1 MKKNSTLF
9 YYINNFKNDRSE
21 LFTLDSLLDERYQ
34 EFNDVFDLLDKNEI
48 KIDEQIVKNI
58 IVFSKSYN
66 ELHFNSKK

>member
-48 KIDEQIVKNI
+48 EIDEQIVKNI

>member
-9 YYINNFKNDRSE
+9 YYINNFKNDHSE

-34 EFNDVFDLLDKNEI
+34 EFDDVFDLLDKNEI
-48 KIDEQIVKNI
+48 EIDEQIVKNI